1 MDIIRNRKNVMDIQK
16 REKMELLWSSVF
28 SLFCISIIS
37 PWTNL
42 DLKFMFIPVHDPVP
56 VRE

>member
-1 MDIIRNRKNVMDIQK
+1 MDIQK

-28 SLFCISIIS
+28 SLFGISIIS
-37 PWTNL
+37 PVDNL

>member
-1 MDIIRNRKNVMDIQK
+1 MDIQK

-28 SLFCISIIS
+28 SLLYCVVYQKLVR
-37 PWTNL
+37 WTNL